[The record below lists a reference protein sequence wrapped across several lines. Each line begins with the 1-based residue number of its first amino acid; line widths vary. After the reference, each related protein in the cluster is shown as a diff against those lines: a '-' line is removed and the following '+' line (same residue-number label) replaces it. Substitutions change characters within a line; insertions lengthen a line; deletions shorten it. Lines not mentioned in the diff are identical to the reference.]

1 MTKGSSGL
9 AGAGV
14 ITFSGT
20 VETGDAMV
28 DSMFNVRFLFQELF

>member
-14 ITFSGT
+14 ITLSGLF
-20 VETGDAMV
+20 VAGDAMV
-28 DSMFNVRFLFQELF
+28 DSMFIVRFLLHLLF